1 MSKNFEFMQKVYVN
15 TTVNGKWV
23 EGLECLFIAYYRM
36 YSKHQRALLH
46 CPGKKTTFYYT
57 LNNIRYERD

>member
-1 MSKNFEFMQKVYVN
+1 MSKNFEFMQKVYVD
-15 TTVNGKWV
+15 TTVNGVWM

-57 LNNIRYERD
+57 LNNIRDERD

>member
-1 MSKNFEFMQKVYVN
+1 MNKSFKFMQKVYVD
-15 TTVNGKWV
+15 TTVNGTWV

-46 CPGKKTTFYYT
+46 CPGKKKTFYYT
-57 LNNIRYERD
+57 LNNIRHERD

>member
-1 MSKNFEFMQKVYVN
+1 MSKNFEFMQKVYIN
-15 TTVNGKWV
+15 TTINGKFI
-23 EGLECLFIAYYRM
+23 EDLECLFISYYRM

-57 LNNIRYERD
+57 LNNIRHERD